1 MWRRVLFR
9 LQNLKLQKPTLQRP
23 TVRWKPLAIGLGSAL
38 AFLLVFCLAPVK
50 WVSYAADETYQATE
64 TYYVSEPYT
73 WEEPFVDT
81 EPYTEIETYY
91 EMEPREEAVPIDYVV
106 TGDEGYN
113 YFGGG
118 GFYVRV
124 YIKNTDVIGGDFTV
138 LFDLTLHGGS
148 KTTESKTKY
157 IAAGR
162 EEKLTLSYRG
172 AAMSSFTYSITPP
185 TKTATVYREV
195 EKTREVVKYRPVV
208 KYREV
213 TEYRCVPEE
222 RTVWKTRPVTGWKR
236 VPMLEYL
243 RSYRL

>member
-1 MWRRVLFR
+1 MWRWVLVR
-9 LQNLKLQKPTLQRP
+9 LQNLRLQKP
-23 TVRWKPLAIGLGSAL
+23 TVRWKPLVIGLGSAL
-38 AFLLVFCLAPVK
+38 AFTLVFCLAPVK
-50 WVSYAADETYQATE
+50 WVSYTADETYQATE
-64 TYYVSEPYT
+64 TYYVSEPYI

-91 EMEPREEAVPIDYVV
+91 EMERCEEAVPIDYLV

-148 KTTESKTKY
+148 KTTKSKSKY
-157 IAAGR
+157 IEAGR
-162 EEKLTLSYRG
+162 EEKLTLSYHG
-172 AAMSSFTYSITPP
+172 ATLSSFTYSVTPP

-195 EKTREVVKYRPVV
+195 GKTREVVKYRPVV

-213 TEYRCVPEE
+213 TEYRYVPEE

>member
-9 LQNLKLQKPTLQRP
+9 LQNLKLQKPTI
-23 TVRWKPLAIGLGSAL
+23 RWKPLAIGLGSAL

-50 WVSYAADETYQATE
+50 WVSYTADETYQATE

-73 WEEPFVDT
+73 WEEPYIDT
-81 EPYTEIETYY
+81 EPYTDIETYY

-106 TGDEGYN
+106 TGEEGYN

-162 EEKLTLSYRG
+162 EEKLTLSYHG
-172 AAMSSFTYSITPP
+172 AALSSFTYSVTPP

-213 TEYRCVPEE
+213 TEYRYVPKE

-236 VPMLEYL
+236 VSMLEYL
-243 RSYRL
+243 RSY